1 MRLMLPWWLGLA
13 ILSPAHASPERI
25 APASFSLAECHG
37 VKDLTFVA
45 HLDDDLLFMNPDIA
59 SNIQA
64 DACVQVVY
72 LTASDAGEGEGY
84 MLGRERGVRAA
95 YAYMAKQPDL
105 WKADSVQV
113 GAYHIARFTLQG
125 NPHVQL
131 WHMRLKDPWLGKGWG
146 SLTPLSR
153 MESVADTTADT
164 LGPYHDTYTR
174 DALVR
179 TLADIISG
187 YNPTT
192 VRHLDDT
199 IAVPYTQLCW
209 RCAGHGH
216 PDHIASARLVREAI
230 ALAPG
235 NYAETGYIDYPS
247 QEHEANLADA
257 EATSKSEIFRRY
269 AWDDYHYC
277 AGPQGCQEPAGP
289 AAAWVR
295 RSYYVSR
302 HDVAPELFSDSQGGL
317 MLFAAGE
324 NNDAVNIWDG
334 RNRRW
339 NTLGGRTAGALV
351 SFAYPDATAGL
362 IARDT
367 LGGLWVNKQ
376 NMDGSWKGWQA
387 MAGLRVTRSPA
398 VAPLGDAA
406 AIAMGNDGLYYWTA
420 LKGIDSGWS
429 TWQALPRLPHARGNA
444 AIAKTPDNRF
454 VAFAADRAGQVYLSV
469 QQPRQAA
476 GWSNWQRVPSPV
488 SDGGLAA
495 IRNHLGQIELYLRNR
510 ETRHLVRIVLPLTAN
525 ALGNGEIRQAAV
537 TELGVRYVGKPAIG
551 LDQDGQVLVAVLEH
565 TGGPLWL
572 VDNGQATQLAAEA
585 ASLPAMRTLHGTL
598 YVVARSAGHI
608 QSYRVLA
615 RNHDGVWATTA
626 AIGALPETG
635 GGPFVDIATHVANV
649 LATPGATVSA
659 PATVPE
665 AVAPTAVTPATMVPA
680 TVTPATEMPSA
691 AGTPAI
697 AVTAAATTSTPTT
710 TPTSTGADTA
720 TY

>member
-1 MRLMLPWWLGLA
+1 MHSILVSAARAMRLVLPWLA
-13 ILSPAHASPERI
+13 GFAIFSQAYAAPELISPAP
-25 APASFSLAECHG
+25 PSLSECHG

-64 DACVQVVY
+64 GACVQVVY

-105 WKADSVQV
+105 WKEDTVQV
-113 GAYHIARFTLQG
+113 GTYHIARFTLQG

-153 MESVADTTADT
+153 MESVANMTADT
-164 LGPYHDTYTR
+164 LGPYHDVYTR
-174 DALVR
+174 DELVR
-179 TLADIISG
+179 TLANIITG

-230 ALAPG
+230 AQAPG

-257 EATSKSEIFRRY
+257 EATIKSEIFRRY

-277 AGPQGCQEPAGP
+277 SGQQGCQEPAGP
-289 AAAWVR
+289 AAAWVK

-302 HDVAPELFSDSQGGL
+302 HDVAPDLFSDSQGGL

-324 NNDAVNIWDG
+324 NNDAVNMWDG
-334 RNRRW
+334 RNHRW
-339 NTLGGRTAGALV
+339 NTLGGRTAGPLV

-362 IARDT
+362 FARDT

-376 NMDGSWKGWQA
+376 NRDGSWKGWQA

-398 VAPLGDAA
+398 VAPNGDAA

-420 LKGIDSGWS
+420 LKGLDSGWS
-429 TWQALPRLPHARGNA
+429 AWQALPALPHARGNA
-444 AIAKTPDNRF
+444 AIAKTPDNHF
-454 VAFAADRAGQVYLSV
+454 VAFAADRAGHVYMSAQRPEPALS
-469 QQPRQAA
+469 
-476 GWSNWQRVPSPV
+476 WSPWQRVPSPV

-495 IRNHLGQIELYLRNR
+495 IRNSQGQIELYLRDR
-510 ETRHLVRIVLPLTAN
+510 DSRHLVRIIQPAP
-525 ALGNGEIRQAAV
+525 QAANKADV
-537 TELGVRYVGKPAIG
+537 AEVRRAAITDLGVSYVGKPAIG
-551 LDQDGQVLVAVLEH
+551 LDHDGEVLVAVLERQD
-565 TGGPLWL
+565 GPLWL
-572 VDNGQATQLAAEA
+572 IDDGQAIQLEAKA
-585 ASLPAMRTLHGTL
+585 ASLPAMRSLHGTL
-598 YVVARSAGHI
+598 YVVARSAGRV
-608 QSYRVLA
+608 QSYQVMA
-615 RNHDGVWATTA
+615 RNREGVWATAT
-626 AIGALPETG
+626 AIGALPEAG
-635 GGPFVDIATHVANV
+635 GGPFIGMAANESGM
-649 LATPGATVSA
+649 LATSAVSTVAAPAATVQ
-659 PATVPE
+659 
-665 AVAPTAVTPATMVPA
+665 
-680 TVTPATEMPSA
+680 
-691 AGTPAI
+691 
-697 AVTAAATTSTPTT
+697 
-710 TPTSTGADTA
+710 
-720 TY
+720 